1 MSFSTTG
8 SVVAGSI
15 NAAFNS
21 NTLGNLITTSGNIGI
36 GTTNPAY
43 TLDVNGTINGR
54 SGYTGFTNGIPA
66 VGNIGQF
73 MTTANG
79 YSSTSGSH
87 YYISTTNAPGSS
99 FVQVAVTPPL
109 SNGVYRFGANG
120 YYSQIGSGTASYRV
134 HASFNS
140 TTNWIDYAPYFQSQ
154 GVGQYASYAFAG
166 TFNVTGGNTTFS
178 LFSQYDS
185 GGGSQDS
192 ANGVWVTRIG

>member
-21 NTLGNLITTSGNIGI
+21 NTLGSLITTSGNVGI
-36 GTTNPAY
+36 GTTSPAY
-43 TLDVNGTINGR
+43 TLDVNGTINGG
-54 SGYTGFTNGIPA
+54 SGYVGFTNGLPA

-79 YSSTSGSH
+79 YSSTSGNSYH
-87 YYISTTNAPGSS
+87 ITTTNNPGAS
-99 FVQVAVTPPL
+99 FAQVAVTPPL
-109 SNGVYRFGANG
+109 SKGVYRYGANG

-134 HASFNS
+134 NLSFNS
-140 TTNWIDYAPYFQSQ
+140 TTNWIAYGPFTQSQ
-154 GVGQYASYAFAG
+154 GASQYASYAFAG
-166 TFNVTGGNTTFS
+166 ALTVTTGNTTLS
-178 LFSQYDS
+178 LFAQYDS

-192 ANGVWVTRIG
+192 ANTFWVTRIG